1 MIETWVRDMVAIL
14 VGIVTVSGVILAAQ
28 WLYYWP
34 KVLSVVKEAVGDAM
48 ITEHEYVQREM
59 SRIDSRHD
67 FCIRDTKA
75 SIAQVDAGLRED
87 IRYIRGRLDWLI
99 DTLIAKQG
107 GNHG

>member
-1 MIETWVRDMVAIL
+1 MREKWLTDAFTIL
-14 VGIVTVSGVILAAQ
+14 VGLVTICGAILAAQ

-34 KVLSVVKEAVGDAM
+34 KVLRVVQQAVGEAM
-48 ITEHEYVQREM
+48 KTEHDYVQREM